1 MSDLLNEDL
10 NLNSLSTELVD
21 MTPLANDKVE
31 LVKLFRYERLL
42 NPDKEHPNSMSELNK
57 IKECLINTGETI
69 SINSNV
75 STLEYDLNKFVTKFL
90 ESWFNQNISDIDLD
104 RLEESEGRILT
115 AKEALTIQLHEDL
128 KKAPNLYEFLNISKN
143 ILSFKGDSFDMLNKS
158 IDKYLFVK
166 LTVDTALNDPPTNCL
181 AIAENTDLQHAI
193 RPFFDLSTHLEYL
206 QDYSKSAQREL
217 LENLFKIGKKFD
229 QNSPLT
235 EEWEFLAE
243 VLIVD
248 FENSGVLSKV
258 SFFRINHPQEY
269 FKTIPGFIEA
279 VFDLESEILK
289 VSPMSQPRHSPYLFA
304 APSPYNRTKLE
315 YIDEIFLSAVSLKD
329 SNDIPKYDLTGFTP
343 EIVKKR
349 LVSVLPKLIQS
360 MIYLQKDDYGFIE
373 DLGKM
378 VNTSSKNTFI
388 TPEYIQRE
396 LIKIHNNYL
405 FNYCKSLVFDR
416 LRSVLINS
424 CGFSR
429 KEVSNFFADIDDY
442 MGADYLSSSFDN
454 ALDRNF
460 LQIP

>member
-10 NLNSLSTELVD
+10 NLNSLSSELVD
-21 MTPLANDKVE
+21 ITPLAHDKIE
-31 LVKLFRYERLL
+31 LVNLFRHERLL
-42 NPDKEHPNSMSELNK
+42 NPDKEHPNSISELNK
-57 IKECLINTGETI
+57 IKECLIDTGETI

-104 RLEESEGRILT
+104 RLEKSEGKILT

-158 IDKYLFVK
+158 INKYLFVK

-258 SFFRINHPQEY
+258 PFFRINHPRKY
-269 FKTIPGFIEA
+269 FEDINSFIES
-279 VFDLESEILK
+279 VFSLENEILK
-289 VSPMSQPRHSPYLFA
+289 VSPMSQSRLLYLNFRN
-304 APSPYNRTKLE
+304 PTLINRTKLE
-315 YIDEIFLSAVSLKD
+315 YLDEIFISAISLK
-329 SNDIPKYDLTGFTP
+329 NTNEIPKYDLTEFTP
-343 EIVKKR
+343 EVIKAR
-349 LVSVLPKLIQS
+349 LISNLQKLIQS
-360 MIYLQKDDYGFIE
+360 MIYLQQHDYDFLE
-373 DLGKM
+373 ELGKK
-378 VNTSSKNTFI
+378 VNTSSKNTVI
-388 TPEYIQRE
+388 LPEYIQGE
-396 LIKIHNNYL
+396 LPKRYNDGL

-424 CGFSR
+424 FGFSR
-429 KEVSNFFADIDDY
+429 KEARDFFDDIDDY
-442 MGADYLSSSFDN
+442 MSDDYLAYRFDN

-460 LQIP
+460 LQII